1 MLSLRLL
8 KTIPPRYAVAERVAN
23 RHTGKWTLLKT
34 IPPRYAVAEWVT
46 NRHTGKWTLLKTIPP
61 RYAVAEQTCYYCICL
76 CGVEYIYM
84 PHCLYLSVWKQ
95 VSLHQSSSSQVSKI
109 WEPGPH
115 FGVCAP
121 SPALELIYTWSGII
135 TGPPSFNWHNYV
147 NMRYICIKISDN
159 IAEGMLN
166 LKA

>member
-1 MLSLRLL
+1 MWRGIYIHASLL
-8 KTIPPRYAVAERVAN
+8 VFVSME
-23 RHTGKWTLLKT
+23 TGMDL
-34 IPPRYAVAEWVT
+34 
-46 NRHTGKWTLLKTIPP
+46 
-61 RYAVAEQTCYYCICL
+61 
-76 CGVEYIYM
+76 GV
-84 PHCLYLSVWKQ
+84 S
-95 VSLHQSSSSQVSKI
+95 SSSSQVSKI

-135 TGPPSFNWHNYV
+135 TGPPSFNWHNLV

>member
-95 VSLHQSSSSQVSKI
+95 VWTSVSLHHQVKSQK
-109 WEPGPH
+109 
-115 FGVCAP
+115 FGSLAHILGSVP
-121 SPALELIYTWSGII
+121 PAQ
-135 TGPPSFNWHNYV
+135 P
-147 NMRYICIKISDN
+147 
-159 IAEGMLN
+159 
-166 LKA
+166 